1 MLSLVV
7 RRLGSGSKCSGVS
20 LFLCLTCSLSVDK
33 VCIDFKLKY
42 VFMSGILNT
51 HLIVYCSHTSDFS
64 GGIMAT
70 GNVNTK
76 SQLKNIRIP
85 HDVIEGIEALKN
97 DGESMAAFLVSAAR
111 NEISRRQLRESGE
124 EKLLSSLSGAL
135 EVLEHIGEIGTRA
148 GAQLRELVDIAQHEA
163 QQLKIKS
170 EPKG

>member
-1 MLSLVV
+1 
-7 RRLGSGSKCSGVS
+7 
-20 LFLCLTCSLSVDK
+20 
-33 VCIDFKLKY
+33 
-42 VFMSGILNT
+42 
-51 HLIVYCSHTSDFS
+51 
-64 GGIMAT
+64 MAT

-111 NEISRRQLRESGE
+111 NEISRRQLGESGE

-135 EVLEHIGEIGTRA
+135 EVLERIGDIGTQA

-163 QQLKIKS
+163 QQLKTKS